1 MEDEAEEQRKRAAT
15 IVAPYRSGNM
25 SRHHRVSSVPSHLY
39 KKRNPPNERT
49 QLIRRHSLM
58 GETGAFSH
66 DLRYVGSAPVAG
78 GTILGI
84 HNLAIVFPQFL
95 VCFIFQI
102 NEGATESVSLDRNYF
117 VRYLPYR
124 RQGANP

>member
-1 MEDEAEEQRKRAAT
+1 MEEGAEEERRARATGASINPATRNSERAPSHQR
-15 IVAPYRSGNM
+15 VA
-25 SRHHRVSSVPSHLY
+25 SVPTLLHKHSAPLT
-39 KKRNPPNERT
+39 ERT

-95 VCFIFQI
+95 VR
-102 NEGATESVSLDRNYF
+102 S
-117 VRYLPYR
+117 P
-124 RQGANP
+124 